1 MEIIV
6 TAFATIVAA
15 GCFIAILSNDLKE
28 VRADGDA
35 SDEAD
40 DSSQGK

>member
-15 GCFIAILSNDLKE
+15 GCFIAILSSDLKE
-28 VRADGDA
+28 VRTDGDT

-40 DSSQGK
+40 DNS

>member
-1 MEIIV
+1 MEVIV

-28 VRADGDA
+28 VRAYA
-35 SDEAD
+35 SDEEAE
-40 DSSQGK
+40 SSYNH